1 VKVATVAGPRFV
13 QRLSSASGPQSL
25 GWLIVVGFLVHL
37 ALRLALGV
45 GRDGPVIFA
54 DETGYLANARVM
66 SDGVVGQLS
75 LASFY
80 RGGYSLLLLPAYW
93 LGDGPHSRY
102 DLVLATNAL
111 LSSLVFPLL
120 YLLLRRVFAV
130 PVRIAYLAGFLAA
143 LYPPLLA
150 TTQFAWAESLLPV
163 LVLLAAIT
171 LGGVVSASR
180 PLAAGGWA
188 IGCGVCAGAL
198 YTTHGRTA
206 PLVLMLV
213 GLLLV
218 LALVR
223 HELAAGSTAGVVAAM
238 LVMTAGQGL
247 NAWLSTRSW
256 GTTPNGDLDRVW
268 NGARD
273 LGVLKTVAALEI
285 GQYWYL
291 FVVTFGLAIL
301 GLGRAGAY
309 LVPSGRSGRQV
320 VSSAVAPETGGATVI
335 GAFLV
340 GSTIGLTLLVGLF
353 FSPPVRAEQVVH
365 GRYVEILVPPLLALG
380 LVRLWTAQTRRLL
393 FELAVG
399 AIAAAVASVIIIKL
413 FAGNFVIRGRVNWTT
428 VLGLAPLG
436 QTPERIRPVTALLV
450 ALAGAGVLLA
460 VTRRS
465 RAWAAIGLAAVLVV
479 MSLSLRV
486 VLIEARDRA
495 TYDNQPV
502 ALSTVPGLNGA
513 YEVSYDMAAY
523 TPIGLF
529 GYQWELD
536 HARFVLFDSRRDRP
550 PRTEWVIAGLDWPQ
564 ARKVGAHR
572 VWVHPAYQQAVWHV
586 AAGGRLPT
594 SWARPR
600 SRRPTAERVP
610 DG

>member
-1 VKVATVAGPRFV
+1 MVAGAHYLLERRRGGPVKVATVAGPRFA

-66 SDGVVGQLS
+66 SGGVVGQLS
-75 LASFY
+75 LANFY

-93 LGDGPHSRY
+93 LGDSPQSRY
-102 DLVLATNAL
+102 DLALATNAL

-120 YLLLRRVFAV
+120 YVLLRRVFTVAV
-130 PVRIAYLAGFLAA
+130 RTAYIAAFLAA
-143 LYPPLLA
+143 LYPPLVA

-188 IGCGVCAGAL
+188 IGCGGCAGAL

-223 HELAAGSTAGVVAAM
+223 HELVAGSAAGVVIAM
-238 LVMTAGQGL
+238 LVMAAGQGL
-247 NAWLSTRSW
+247 NAWLSARSW

-273 LGVLKTVAALEI
+273 LGVLKTVAALEV

-291 FVVTFGLAIL
+291 FVATFGLAIL

-309 LVPSGRSGRQV
+309 LLPGGRSGRQV
-320 VSSAVAPETGGATVI
+320 VSWAVAAESSGATVV

-353 FSPPVRAEQVVH
+353 FSAPIRAEQVVH

-380 LVRLWTAQTRRLL
+380 LVRLWTARTRRLL

-399 AIAAAVASVIIIKL
+399 AAAAAVASVIIIRL

-428 VLGLAPLG
+428 ALGLAPLA

-450 ALAGAGVLLA
+450 ALVGAGVLLA

-465 RAWAAIGLAAVLVV
+465 RAWAAIGLATVLLV

-502 ALSTVPGLNGA
+502 ALSTVAGLNGA
-513 YEVSYDMAAY
+513 HEVSYDMAAY

-529 GYQWELD
+529 GYQWQLD
-536 HARFVLFDSRRDRP
+536 HAHFVLFDSRRDPP
-550 PRTEWVIAGLDWPQ
+550 PRTEWVIAGPDWPQ
-564 ARKVGAHR
+564 AGQVGAHR
-572 VWVHPAYQQAVWHV
+572 VWVHPAYQQAVWQ
-586 AAGGRLPT
+586 
-594 SWARPR
+594 
-600 SRRPTAERVP
+600 VP
-610 DG
+610 QEDEHSP